1 MMETP
6 HILQVVGLSKS
17 GKTSFV
23 SELIKKLSNR
33 KELVTSIKSAKAH
46 DYIISDKDSDIFL
59 KSGSSLSV
67 VSFQSTTQFTS
78 KEEIDLSRIIEI
90 SSTISKPSV
99 IIIEGYKKLNY
110 SKVLIWNSETLSNIS
125 EFNLEGL
132 KYVYCPQEN
141 FIENEENIKR
151 LRKKIDF
158 HLETNIDNLISK
170 IIEDMFN

>member
-33 KELVTSIKSAKAH
+33 KELVTSIKSAKTH
-46 DYIISDKDSDIFL
+46 NYIISDKDSDTFL

-67 VSFQSTTQFTS
+67 VSFRNTTQFTS

-90 SSTISKPSV
+90 SLTISKSSV

-125 EFNLEGL
+125 EFNLEGI